1 MVARR
6 CSTKKLSLK
15 LHKIHRKIPVLE
27 SLANTAKDL
36 HAVRLA
42 DLLKRNPGTSVL
54 EPAVCKCSL
63 KKMFM
68 NNLQNLQE
76 NTCVGVFFKITLEAV
91 VHRCFSK

>member
-1 MVARR
+1 MKNKTKTTSCEKWLLGAGMLNILARR

-27 SLANTAKDL
+27 PLANTAKGL

-42 DLLKRNPGTSVL
+42 NLLKRNPGTGVL

-63 KKMFM
+63 K
-68 NNLQNLQE
+68 
-76 NTCVGVFFKITLEAV
+76 
-91 VHRCFSK
+91 

>member
-1 MVARR
+1 MLNILARR

-27 SLANTAKDL
+27 PLANIAKGL

-42 DLLKRNPGTSVL
+42 NLLKRNPGTGVL

-63 KKMFM
+63 KQMFM

-76 NTCVGVFFKITLEAV
+76 NTCVGVFFK
-91 VHRCFSK
+91 